1 MFSNEEKLFLEAIS
15 TMLSPNNEQRNLAQE
30 NIKKWIKE
38 TYLQVLQSCNKFI
51 VCEQIKPD
59 IRRYS
64 CYILQLLTK
73 EDCYENWQNISLDL
87 KTSVQNNSLG
97 LLGDKEPSIRL
108 SACSLVNSICIISI
122 KDQGWPNLINILCG
136 ACNSDNIDFK
146 ISAIKTL
153 SLLWESL
160 PKEPFSL
167 EELSLM
173 EKTIITLLS
182 NPQNSILSMES
193 LKAYQNFIDY
203 IKNRFADKDYLQ
215 SSLQMLIGFCKINN
229 INTEKVAKSAIH
241 TISKLIITAYDY
253 IEPHF
258 KNISE
263 FFISLCDGKDEE
275 LAIQSYIF
283 FTDISNEE
291 INRKNKQFHY
301 KKYIQT
307 IWDTF
312 LWPCIQRSLNNRT
325 NQKNEEG
332 YSRYES
338 ISPLLYNISII
349 CDETIIDDIFNYMRE
364 KLNDSNPLVNNSAIY
379 AFASIL
385 ETTHEK
391 KIEAVIPASIQS
403 IAGLFSKKCEE
414 LNETLSWCLKAICK
428 AHAKIIITNKKVFQF
443 LISTILTLLKDQSLK
458 NKVKM
463 HLCEGIFNL
472 ASYIYNHNYQD
483 LNIFSPFLQDLLGTL
498 ELLAYFPQSYDS
510 EQNLSEKCFVAI
522 ASLLECSTDKDKTL
536 ITFFMEKILNRLNEA
551 QNVQN
556 FGNSNEKLYDFQ
568 SYLCLC
574 VHSLCKNIAFNLINL
589 DNQKIENY
597 FNFIENF
604 FKIRGGVFEEGFLAL
619 SGLITLIS
627 NNQVDKLLERIMV
640 YILFALDNYKDA
652 KNCECACLSLLDV
665 ISVSKEKFIGY
676 INKIYPLFNNII
688 KAEDVEKNIFTL
700 IILVYSE
707 LFNNIEEQI
716 WAYYEDPMNYME
728 KIINFSVNNHEK
740 YLNDKI
746 EVEEYNYFIK
756 LNDGLVDYITN
767 VTNILG
773 KDDEVKK
780 EAFKTYIPDILD
792 YLSVMMKN
800 SMFNPDTNYLS
811 SCFTFLINLAEIYKK
826 YIFKKIND
834 YTLQRLFTLAVDSYD
849 DNLIHLKDY
858 LQNLIFTIK
867 MQSSI

>member
-1 MFSNEEKLFLEAIS
+1 MFSNEEKLFLETIS
-15 TMLSPNNEQRNLAQE
+15 AMLSPNNEQRNLAQE

-38 TYLQVLQSCNKFI
+38 TYLQVLQACNKFI
-51 VCEQIKPD
+51 VCKQIKPE

-64 CYILQLLTK
+64 CYIIQLLTN
-73 EDCYENWQNISLDL
+73 EDCYENWQKISLDL

-97 LLGDKEPSIRL
+97 LLGDEEPSIRL
-108 SACSLVNSICIISI
+108 SACTLVNSICIISI

-136 ACNSDNIDFK
+136 ACRDNNIEFK
-146 ISAIKTL
+146 ISAVKTL
-153 SLLWESL
+153 SMIWESL

-173 EKTIITLLS
+173 ENTIIYLLS
-182 NPQNSILSMES
+182 NPQSPVLSKQS
-193 LKAYQNFIDY
+193 LKAYQNFINY
-203 IKNRFADKDYLQ
+203 IKNKFADKDYLQ
-215 SSLQMLIGFCKINN
+215 SSLKLLINFCSINN
-229 INTEKVAKSAIH
+229 INTEKVGKSAIH
-241 TISKLIITAYDY
+241 AISKLIITAYDY

-258 KNISE
+258 QNISE
-263 FFISLCDGKDEE
+263 FFIELCKGNNEE

-291 INRKNKQFHY
+291 INRKNKKFHY
-301 KKYIQT
+301 KKYMQT
-307 IWDTF
+307 IWNK
-312 LWPCIQRSLNNRT
+312 LWPCIQYSLNNRT
-325 NQKNEEG
+325 NLKNGEG

-349 CDETIIDDIFNYMRE
+349 CDETIIDDIFTYMGA
-364 KLNDSNPLVNNSAIY
+364 KLNDSNPLINDSAIY
-379 AFASIL
+379 AFASIV

-391 KIEAVIPASIQS
+391 KIETVIPDSIQS
-403 IAGLFSKKCEE
+403 IASLFNKRCEE
-414 LNETLSWCLKAICK
+414 LNETLSWCLETICN
-428 AHAKIIITNKKVFQF
+428 AHAKIIIINKKVFQF
-443 LISTILTLLKDQSLK
+443 LISTILTLLKDQPLK

-463 HLCEGIFNL
+463 HLCEAIFNL

-483 LNIFSPFLQDLLGTL
+483 LNMFGPFLQDLLGTI
-498 ELLAYFPQSYDS
+498 ELLAYMPQSYDS

-522 ASLLECSTDKDKTL
+522 ASLLECSTDNDKTL
-536 ITFFMEKILNRLNEA
+536 IAFFMEKILNRLNEA
-551 QNVQN
+551 QNEQN
-556 FGNSNEKLYDFQ
+556 FGNSKEKMNNFQ

-574 VHSLCKNIAFNLINL
+574 VHSLCKNVVFNLINL

-597 FNFIENF
+597 VNIIENV

-627 NNQVDKLLERIMV
+627 DNQVDKLLERIMV
-640 YILFALDNYKDA
+640 YILFALNNYKDA
-652 KNCECACLSLLDV
+652 KNCESACLSLLDV
-665 ISVSKEKFIGY
+665 ISASKEKFIGY

-688 KAEDVEKNIFTL
+688 KAEDVEKNILTL

-707 LFNNIEEQI
+707 LFNNIGEQI
-716 WAYYEDPMNYME
+716 WVYVEDPMNYME
-728 KIINFSVNNHEK
+728 KIINFSVSNHEK

-756 LNDGLVDYITN
+756 LNDGLVDYISN
-767 VTNILG
+767 VTSILG
-773 KDDEVKK
+773 KDDEFKK
-780 EAFKTYIPDILD
+780 EAFKNYIPDILD
-792 YLSVMMKN
+792 YLSVMMGN

-834 YTLQRLFTLAVDSYD
+834 YALQRLFTLAVDSYD

-867 MQSSI
+867 MQS

>member
-1 MFSNEEKLFLEAIS
+1 MFSNEEKLFLETIS
-15 TMLSPNNEQRNLAQE
+15 AMLSPNNDQRNLAQE

-38 TYLQVLQSCNKFI
+38 TYLQVLQACNKFI
-51 VCEQIKPD
+51 VCKQIKPE

-64 CYILQLLTK
+64 CYIIQLLTN
-73 EDCYENWQNISLDL
+73 EDCYENWQKISLDL

-97 LLGDKEPSIRL
+97 LLGDEEPSIRL
-108 SACSLVNSICIISI
+108 SACTLVNSICIISI

-136 ACNSDNIDFK
+136 ACRDNNIEFK
-146 ISAIKTL
+146 ISAVKTL
-153 SLLWESL
+153 SMIWESL

-173 EKTIITLLS
+173 ENTIIYLLS
-182 NPQNSILSMES
+182 NPQSPVLSKQS
-193 LKAYQNFIDY
+193 LKAYQNFINY
-203 IKNRFADKDYLQ
+203 IKNKFADKDYLQ
-215 SSLQMLIGFCKINN
+215 SSLKLLINFCSINN
-229 INTEKVAKSAIH
+229 INTEKVGKSAIH
-241 TISKLIITAYDY
+241 AISKLIITAYDY

-258 KNISE
+258 QNISE
-263 FFISLCDGKDEE
+263 FFIELCKGNNEE

-291 INRKNKQFHY
+291 INRKNKKFHY
-301 KKYIQT
+301 KKYMQT
-307 IWDTF
+307 IWNK
-312 LWPCIQRSLNNRT
+312 LWPCIQYSLNNRT
-325 NQKNEEG
+325 NLKNGEG

-349 CDETIIDDIFNYMRE
+349 CDETIIDDIFTYMGA
-364 KLNDSNPLVNNSAIY
+364 KLNDSNPLINDSAIY
-379 AFASIL
+379 AFASIV

-391 KIEAVIPASIQS
+391 KIETVIPDSIQS
-403 IAGLFSKKCEE
+403 IASLFNKRCEE
-414 LNETLSWCLKAICK
+414 LNETLSWCLETICN
-428 AHAKIIITNKKVFQF
+428 AHAKIIIINKKVFQF
-443 LISTILTLLKDQSLK
+443 LISTILTLLKDQPLK

-463 HLCEGIFNL
+463 HLCEAIFNL

-483 LNIFSPFLQDLLGTL
+483 LNMFGPFLQDLLGTI
-498 ELLAYFPQSYDS
+498 ELLAYMPQSYDS

-522 ASLLECSTDKDKTL
+522 ASLLECSTDNDKTL
-536 ITFFMEKILNRLNEA
+536 IAFFMEKILNRLNEA
-551 QNVQN
+551 QNEQN
-556 FGNSNEKLYDFQ
+556 FGNSKEKMNNFQ

-574 VHSLCKNIAFNLINL
+574 VHSLCKNVVFNLINL

-597 FNFIENF
+597 FNIIENF

-627 NNQVDKLLERIMV
+627 DNQVDKLLERIMV
-640 YILFALDNYKDA
+640 YILFALNNYKDA
-652 KNCECACLSLLDV
+652 KNCESACLSLLDV
-665 ISVSKEKFIGY
+665 ISASKEKFIGY

-688 KAEDVEKNIFTL
+688 KAEDVEKNILTL

-707 LFNNIEEQI
+707 LFNNIGEQI
-716 WAYYEDPMNYME
+716 WVYVEDPMNYME
-728 KIINFSVNNHEK
+728 KIINFSVSNHEK

-756 LNDGLVDYITN
+756 LNDGLVDYISN
-767 VTNILG
+767 VTSILG
-773 KDDEVKK
+773 KDDEFKK
-780 EAFKTYIPDILD
+780 EAFKNYIPDILD
-792 YLSVMMKN
+792 YLSVMMGN

-834 YTLQRLFTLAVDSYD
+834 YALQRLFTLAVDSYD

-867 MQSSI
+867 IQS

>member
-1 MFSNEEKLFLEAIS
+1 MFSNEEKLFLETIS
-15 TMLSPNNEQRNLAQE
+15 AMLSPNNEQRNLAQE

-38 TYLQVLQSCNKFI
+38 TYLQVLQACNKFI
-51 VCEQIKPD
+51 VCKQIKPE

-64 CYILQLLTK
+64 CYIIQLLTN
-73 EDCYENWQNISLDL
+73 EDCYENWQKISLDL

-97 LLGDKEPSIRL
+97 LLGDEEPSIRL
-108 SACSLVNSICIISI
+108 SACTLVNSICIISI

-136 ACNSDNIDFK
+136 ACRDNNIEFK
-146 ISAIKTL
+146 ISAVKTL
-153 SLLWESL
+153 SMIWESL

-173 EKTIITLLS
+173 ENTIIYLLS
-182 NPQNSILSMES
+182 NPQSPVLSKQS
-193 LKAYQNFIDY
+193 LKAYQNFINY
-203 IKNRFADKDYLQ
+203 IKNKFADKDYLQ
-215 SSLQMLIGFCKINN
+215 SSLKLLINFCSINN
-229 INTEKVAKSAIH
+229 INTEKVGKSAIH
-241 TISKLIITAYDY
+241 AISKLIITAYDY

-258 KNISE
+258 QNISE
-263 FFISLCDGKDEE
+263 FFIELCKGNNEE

-291 INRKNKQFHY
+291 INRKNKKFHY
-301 KKYIQT
+301 KKYMQT
-307 IWDTF
+307 IWNK
-312 LWPCIQRSLNNRT
+312 LWPCIQYSLNNRT
-325 NQKNEEG
+325 NLKNGEG

-349 CDETIIDDIFNYMRE
+349 CDETIIDDIFTYMGA
-364 KLNDSNPLVNNSAIY
+364 KLNDSNPLINDSAIY
-379 AFASIL
+379 AFASIV

-391 KIEAVIPASIQS
+391 KIETVIPDSIQS
-403 IAGLFSKKCEE
+403 IASLFNKRCEE
-414 LNETLSWCLKAICK
+414 LNETLSWCLETICN
-428 AHAKIIITNKKVFQF
+428 AHAKIIIINKKVFQF
-443 LISTILTLLKDQSLK
+443 LISTILTLLKDQPLK

-463 HLCEGIFNL
+463 HLCEAIFNL

-483 LNIFSPFLQDLLGTL
+483 LNMFGPFLQDLLGTI
-498 ELLAYFPQSYDS
+498 ELLAYMPQSYDS

-522 ASLLECSTDKDKTL
+522 ASLLECSTDNDKTL
-536 ITFFMEKILNRLNEA
+536 IAFFMEKILNRLNEA
-551 QNVQN
+551 QNEQN
-556 FGNSNEKLYDFQ
+556 FGNSKEKMNNFQ

-574 VHSLCKNIAFNLINL
+574 VHSLCKNVVFNLINL

-597 FNFIENF
+597 FNIIENF

-627 NNQVDKLLERIMV
+627 DNQVDKLLERIMV
-640 YILFALDNYKDA
+640 YILFALNNYKDA
-652 KNCECACLSLLDV
+652 KNCESACLSLLDV
-665 ISVSKEKFIGY
+665 ISASKEKFIGY

-688 KAEDVEKNIFTL
+688 KAEDVEKNILTL

-707 LFNNIEEQI
+707 LFNNIGEQI
-716 WAYYEDPMNYME
+716 WVYVEDPMNYME
-728 KIINFSVNNHEK
+728 KIINFSVSNHEK

-756 LNDGLVDYITN
+756 LNDGLVDYISN
-767 VTNILG
+767 VTSILG
-773 KDDEVKK
+773 KDDEFKK
-780 EAFKTYIPDILD
+780 EAFKNYIPDILD
-792 YLSVMMKN
+792 YLSVMMGN

-834 YTLQRLFTLAVDSYD
+834 YALQRLFTLAVDSYD
-849 DNLIHLKDY
+849 DNLRHLKDY

-867 MQSSI
+867 MQS

>member
-1 MFSNEEKLFLEAIS
+1 MFSNEEKLFLETLSA
-15 TMLSPNNEQRNLAQE
+15 MLSPNNEQRNLAQE

-59 IRRYS
+59 IRRYA
-64 CYILQLLTK
+64 CYVLQLLTK

-108 SACSLVNSICIISI
+108 SACTLVNSICIISI

-136 ACNSDNIDFK
+136 ACKSDNIEFK
-146 ISAIKTL
+146 ISAVKTL
-153 SLLWESL
+153 SMIWESL

-167 EELSLM
+167 DELYLM
-173 EKTIITLLS
+173 ENTIINLLS
-182 NPQNSILSMES
+182 NPQSSILSMES

-203 IKNRFADKDYLQ
+203 IKNKFADKDYLQ
-215 SSLQMLIGFCKINN
+215 SSLKMLISFCKLNN
-229 INTEKVAKSAIH
+229 INTERVAKSAIH
-241 TISKLIITAYDY
+241 TISKLINTAYDY

-258 KNISE
+258 QNISE
-263 FFISLCDGKDEE
+263 FFISLCNGNNEE

-291 INRKNKQFHY
+291 MNRKNKKFHY
-301 KKYIQT
+301 KKYMQS
-307 IWDTF
+307 IWDK
-312 LWPCIQRSLNNRT
+312 LWLCIQNSLNNRT

-338 ISPLLYNISII
+338 ISPLLYSISII
-349 CDETIIDDIFNYMRE
+349 CDEKIIDNVFSYMGT
-364 KLNDSNPLVNNSAIY
+364 KLNDSNPLINNSAIY
-379 AFASIL
+379 AFTSIL

-391 KIEAVIPASIQS
+391 KIEAVIPDSIQS

-414 LNETLSWCLKAICK
+414 LNETLSWCLKTICK
-428 AHAKIIITNKKVFQF
+428 AHAKIIISNKKVFQF
-443 LISTILTLLKDQSLK
+443 LISTILALLKDQTLK

-463 HLCEGIFNL
+463 HLCEAIYKIS
-472 ASYIYNHNYQD
+472 SYIYNHNYQD

-498 ELLAYFPQSYDS
+498 ELLAYIPQSYDS
-510 EQNLSEKCFVAI
+510 EQNLSEKCFVALS
-522 ASLLECSTDKDKTL
+522 SLLECSTEKDRTL
-536 ITFFMEKILNRLNEA
+536 IAFFMEKIFNRLNEA
-551 QNVQN
+551 QNIQN
-556 FGNSNEKLYDFQ
+556 FGNSKEKLYDFH
-568 SYLCLC
+568 SYLSLV
-574 VHSLCKNIAFNLINL
+574 VHSLCKNVVFNLINL

-597 FNFIENF
+597 FNLIENF

-640 YILFALDNYKDA
+640 YILYALDNYKDA
-652 KNCECACLSLLDV
+652 KNCESACLSLLDV

-676 INKIYPLFNNII
+676 INKIFPLFNNII
-688 KAEDVEKNIFTL
+688 KAEDAEKNIFTL

-707 LFNNIEEQI
+707 LFNNIGEQI
-716 WAYYEDPMNYME
+716 WVYYEDPMNYME
-728 KIINFSVNNHEK
+728 KIINFSLNNNEK

-756 LNDGLVDYITN
+756 LNDGLVDFITN
-767 VTNILG
+767 VTSILG

-780 EAFKTYIPDILD
+780 EAFKTYIPEILD
-792 YLSVMMKN
+792 YLSAMMEN
-800 SMFNPDTNYLS
+800 SMFNPDTNYLCC
-811 SCFTFLINLAEIYKK
+811 CFTFLINLAEIYKK

-867 MQSSI
+867 MQSQI

>member
-1 MFSNEEKLFLEAIS
+1 MFSNEEKLFLETIS
-15 TMLSPNNEQRNLAQE
+15 AMLSPNNEQRNLAQE

-38 TYLQVLQSCNKFI
+38 TYLQVLQACNKFI
-51 VCEQIKPD
+51 VCKQIKPE

-64 CYILQLLTK
+64 CYIIQLLTN
-73 EDCYENWQNISLDL
+73 EDCYENWQKISLDL

-97 LLGDKEPSIRL
+97 LLGDEEPSIRL
-108 SACSLVNSICIISI
+108 SACTLVNSICIISI

-136 ACNSDNIDFK
+136 ACRDNNIEFK
-146 ISAIKTL
+146 ISAVKTL
-153 SLLWESL
+153 SMIWESL

-173 EKTIITLLS
+173 ENTIIYLLS
-182 NPQNSILSMES
+182 NPQSPVLSKQS
-193 LKAYQNFIDY
+193 LKAYQNFINY
-203 IKNRFADKDYLQ
+203 IKNKFADKDYLQ
-215 SSLQMLIGFCKINN
+215 SSLKLLINFCSINN
-229 INTEKVAKSAIH
+229 INTEKVGKSAIH
-241 TISKLIITAYDY
+241 AISKLIITAYDY

-258 KNISE
+258 QNISE
-263 FFISLCDGKDEE
+263 FFIELCKGNNEE

-291 INRKNKQFHY
+291 INRKNKKFHY
-301 KKYIQT
+301 KKYMQT
-307 IWDTF
+307 IWNK
-312 LWPCIQRSLNNRT
+312 LWPCIQYSLNNRT
-325 NQKNEEG
+325 NLKNGEG

-349 CDETIIDDIFNYMRE
+349 CDETIIDDIFTYMGA
-364 KLNDSNPLVNNSAIY
+364 KLNDSNPLINDSAIY
-379 AFASIL
+379 AFASIV

-391 KIEAVIPASIQS
+391 KIETVIPDSIQS
-403 IAGLFSKKCEE
+403 IASLFNKRCEE
-414 LNETLSWCLKAICK
+414 LNETLSWCLETICN
-428 AHAKIIITNKKVFQF
+428 AHAKIIIINKKVFQF
-443 LISTILTLLKDQSLK
+443 LISTILTLLKDQPLK

-463 HLCEGIFNL
+463 HLCEAIFNL

-483 LNIFSPFLQDLLGTL
+483 LNMFGPFLQDLLGTI
-498 ELLAYFPQSYDS
+498 ELLAYMPQSYDS

-522 ASLLECSTDKDKTL
+522 ASLLECSTDNDKTL
-536 ITFFMEKILNRLNEA
+536 IAFFMEKILNRLNEA
-551 QNVQN
+551 QNEQN
-556 FGNSNEKLYDFQ
+556 FGNSKEKMNNFQ

-574 VHSLCKNIAFNLINL
+574 VHSLCKNVVFNLINL

-597 FNFIENF
+597 FNIIENF

-627 NNQVDKLLERIMV
+627 DNQVDKLLERIMV
-640 YILFALDNYKDA
+640 YILFALNNYKDA
-652 KNCECACLSLLDV
+652 KNCESACLSLLDV
-665 ISVSKEKFIGY
+665 ISASKEKFIGY

-688 KAEDVEKNIFTL
+688 KAEDVEKNILTL

-707 LFNNIEEQI
+707 LFNNIGEQI
-716 WAYYEDPMNYME
+716 WVYVEDPMNYME
-728 KIINFSVNNHEK
+728 KIINFSVSNHEK

-756 LNDGLVDYITN
+756 LNDGLVDYISN
-767 VTNILG
+767 VTSILG
-773 KDDEVKK
+773 KDDEFKK
-780 EAFKTYIPDILD
+780 EAFKNYIPDILD
-792 YLSVMMKN
+792 YLSVMMGN

-834 YTLQRLFTLAVDSYD
+834 YALQRLFTLAVDSYD

-867 MQSSI
+867 MQS

>member
-1 MFSNEEKLFLEAIS
+1 MFSNEEKLFLETIS
-15 TMLSPNNEQRNLAQE
+15 AMLSPNNEQRNLAQE

-38 TYLQVLQSCNKFI
+38 TYLQVLQACNKFI
-51 VCEQIKPD
+51 VCKQIKPE

-64 CYILQLLTK
+64 CYIIQLLTN
-73 EDCYENWQNISLDL
+73 EDCYENWQKISLDL

-97 LLGDKEPSIRL
+97 LLGDEEPSIRL
-108 SACSLVNSICIISI
+108 SACTLVNSICIISI

-136 ACNSDNIDFK
+136 ACRDNNIEFK
-146 ISAIKTL
+146 ISAVKTL
-153 SLLWESL
+153 SMIWESL

-173 EKTIITLLS
+173 ENTIIYLLS
-182 NPQNSILSMES
+182 NPQSPVLSKQS
-193 LKAYQNFIDY
+193 LKAYQNFINY
-203 IKNRFADKDYLQ
+203 IKNKFADKDYLQ
-215 SSLQMLIGFCKINN
+215 SSLKLLINFCSINN
-229 INTEKVAKSAIH
+229 INTEKVGKSAIH
-241 TISKLIITAYDY
+241 AISKLIITAYDY

-258 KNISE
+258 QNISE
-263 FFISLCDGKDEE
+263 FFIELCKGNNEE

-291 INRKNKQFHY
+291 INRKNKKFHY
-301 KKYIQT
+301 KKYMQT
-307 IWDTF
+307 IWNK
-312 LWPCIQRSLNNRT
+312 LWPCIQYSLNNRT
-325 NQKNEEG
+325 NLKNGEG

-349 CDETIIDDIFNYMRE
+349 CDETIIDDIFTYMGA
-364 KLNDSNPLVNNSAIY
+364 KLNDSNPLINDSAIY
-379 AFASIL
+379 AFASIV

-391 KIEAVIPASIQS
+391 KIETVIPDSIQS
-403 IAGLFSKKCEE
+403 IANLFNKRCEE
-414 LNETLSWCLKAICK
+414 LNETLSWCLETICN
-428 AHAKIIITNKKVFQF
+428 AHAKIIIINKKVFQF
-443 LISTILTLLKDQSLK
+443 LISTILTLLKDQPLK

-463 HLCEGIFNL
+463 HLCEAIFNL

-483 LNIFSPFLQDLLGTL
+483 LNMFGPFLQDLLGTI
-498 ELLAYFPQSYDS
+498 ELLAYMPQSYDS

-522 ASLLECSTDKDKTL
+522 ASLLECSTDNDKTL
-536 ITFFMEKILNRLNEA
+536 IAFFMEKILNRLNEA
-551 QNVQN
+551 QNEQN
-556 FGNSNEKLYDFQ
+556 FGNSKEKMNNFQ

-574 VHSLCKNIAFNLINL
+574 VHSLCKNVVFNLINL

-597 FNFIENF
+597 FNIIENF

-627 NNQVDKLLERIMV
+627 DNQVDKLLERIMV
-640 YILFALDNYKDA
+640 YILFALNNYKDA
-652 KNCECACLSLLDV
+652 KNCESACLSLLDV
-665 ISVSKEKFIGY
+665 ISASKEKFIGY

-688 KAEDVEKNIFTL
+688 KAEDVEKNILTL

-707 LFNNIEEQI
+707 LFNNIGEQI
-716 WAYYEDPMNYME
+716 WVYVEDPMNYME
-728 KIINFSVNNHEK
+728 KIINFSVSNHEK

-756 LNDGLVDYITN
+756 LNDGLVDYISN
-767 VTNILG
+767 VTSILG
-773 KDDEVKK
+773 KDDEFKK
-780 EAFKTYIPDILD
+780 EAFKNYIPDILD
-792 YLSVMMKN
+792 YLSVMMGN
-800 SMFNPDTNYLS
+800 SMFNLDTNYLS

-834 YTLQRLFTLAVDSYD
+834 YALQRLFTLAVDSYD

-867 MQSSI
+867 IQS

>member
-1 MFSNEEKLFLEAIS
+1 MFSIEEKLFLETIS
-15 TMLSPNNEQRNLAQE
+15 AMLSPNNEQRNLAQE

-38 TYLQVLQSCNKFI
+38 TYLQVLQACNKFI
-51 VCEQIKPD
+51 VCKQIKPE

-64 CYILQLLTK
+64 CYIIQLLTN
-73 EDCYENWQNISLDL
+73 EDCYENWQKISLDL

-97 LLGDKEPSIRL
+97 LLGDEEPSIRL
-108 SACSLVNSICIISI
+108 SACTLVNSICIISI

-136 ACNSDNIDFK
+136 ACRDNNIEFK
-146 ISAIKTL
+146 ISAVKTL
-153 SLLWESL
+153 SMIWESL

-173 EKTIITLLS
+173 ENTIIYLLS
-182 NPQNSILSMES
+182 NLQSPVLSKQS
-193 LKAYQNFIDY
+193 LKAYQNFINY
-203 IKNRFADKDYLQ
+203 IKNKFADKDYLQ
-215 SSLQMLIGFCKINN
+215 SSLKLLINFCSINN
-229 INTEKVAKSAIH
+229 INTEKVGKSAIH
-241 TISKLIITAYDY
+241 AISKLIITAYDY

-258 KNISE
+258 QNISE
-263 FFISLCDGKDEE
+263 FFIELCKGNNEE

-291 INRKNKQFHY
+291 INRKNKKFHY
-301 KKYIQT
+301 KKYMQT
-307 IWDTF
+307 IWNK
-312 LWPCIQRSLNNRT
+312 LWPCIQYSLNNRT
-325 NQKNEEG
+325 NLKNGEG

-349 CDETIIDDIFNYMRE
+349 CDETIIDDIFTYMGA
-364 KLNDSNPLVNNSAIY
+364 KLNDSNPLINDSAIY
-379 AFASIL
+379 AFASIV

-391 KIEAVIPASIQS
+391 KIETVIPDSIQS
-403 IAGLFSKKCEE
+403 IASLFNKRCEE
-414 LNETLSWCLKAICK
+414 LNETLSWCLETICN
-428 AHAKIIITNKKVFQF
+428 AHAKIIIINKKIFQF
-443 LISTILTLLKDQSLK
+443 LISTILTLLKDQPLK

-463 HLCEGIFNL
+463 HLCEAIFNL

-483 LNIFSPFLQDLLGTL
+483 LNMFGPFLQDLLGTI
-498 ELLAYFPQSYDS
+498 ELLAYMPQSYDS

-522 ASLLECSTDKDKTL
+522 ASLLECSTDNDKTL
-536 ITFFMEKILNRLNEA
+536 IAFFMEKILNRLNEA
-551 QNVQN
+551 QNEQN
-556 FGNSNEKLYDFQ
+556 FGNSKEKMNNFQ

-574 VHSLCKNIAFNLINL
+574 VHSLCKNVVFNLINL

-597 FNFIENF
+597 FNIIENF

-627 NNQVDKLLERIMV
+627 DNQVDKLLERIMV
-640 YILFALDNYKDA
+640 YILFALNNYKDA
-652 KNCECACLSLLDV
+652 KNCESACLSLLDV
-665 ISVSKEKFIGY
+665 ISASKEKFIGY

-688 KAEDVEKNIFTL
+688 KAEDVEKNILTL

-707 LFNNIEEQI
+707 LFNNIGEQI
-716 WAYYEDPMNYME
+716 WVYVEDPMNYME
-728 KIINFSVNNHEK
+728 KIINFSVSNHEK

-756 LNDGLVDYITN
+756 LNDGLVDYISN
-767 VTNILG
+767 VTSILG
-773 KDDEVKK
+773 KDDEFKK
-780 EAFKTYIPDILD
+780 EAFKNYIPDILD
-792 YLSVMMKN
+792 YLSVMMGN

-834 YTLQRLFTLAVDSYD
+834 YALQRLFTLAVDSYD

-867 MQSSI
+867 MQS

>member
-15 TMLSPNNEQRNLAQE
+15 TMFSPNNEQRNLAEE

-51 VCEQIKPD
+51 VCQQIKPD
-59 IRRYS
+59 IRRYA
-64 CYILQLLTK
+64 CYIIQLLTK
-73 EDCYENWQNISLDL
+73 EDCYENWQKISLDL

-97 LLGDKEPSIRL
+97 LLGDTDPSIRL
-108 SACSLVNSICIISI
+108 SACTLVNSICIISI

-136 ACNSDNIDFK
+136 ACTSKNVEFQ
-146 ISAIKTL
+146 ISAVKTL
-153 SLLWESL
+153 SMIWESL

-167 EELSLM
+167 EELTLM
-173 EKTIITLLS
+173 EKTIINLLS

-203 IKNRFADKDYLQ
+203 IRNKFADKDYLQ
-215 SSLQMLIGFCKINN
+215 SSLKMLIYFSNINN
-229 INTEKVAKSAIH
+229 INTEEVGKTAIH
-241 TISKLIITAYDY
+241 TITKLIISAYDF

-258 KNISE
+258 QNISE
-263 FFISLCDGKDEE
+263 FFIELCNGNNEE
-275 LAIQSYIF
+275 LAIQSFIF

-291 INRKNKQFHY
+291 INRKNKKFHY
-301 KKYIQT
+301 KKYMQS
-307 IWDTF
+307 IWEK
-312 LWPCIQRSLNNRT
+312 LWICIQYSLNNRT
-325 NQKNEEG
+325 NQKNDQG

-349 CDETIIDDIFNYMRE
+349 CDEKIIDDIFTYMGE
-364 KLNDSNPLVNNSAIY
+364 KLNDSNPLINNSAIY

-391 KIEAVIPASIQS
+391 KIEAVIPDSIQS

-414 LNETLSWCLKAICK
+414 LNATLSWCLKTICK
-428 AHAKIIITNKKVFQF
+428 AHPKIIIGKKKVFQF
-443 LISTILTLLKDQSLK
+443 LISTILTLLKDNSLK

-463 HLCEGIFNL
+463 YLCEAIFKL

-498 ELLAYFPQSYDS
+498 ELLAYIPQSYDLD
-510 EQNLSEKCFVAI
+510 ENLSEKCFVALS
-522 ASLLECSTDKDKTL
+522 SLLECSTEKDKTL

-551 QNVQN
+551 QNLQN
-556 FGNSNEKLYDFQ
+556 FANSEEKMHAFQ
-568 SYLCLC
+568 SYLCLS
-574 VHSLCKNIAFNLINL
+574 VHSLCKNVAFNLINL

-597 FNFIENF
+597 FNIIENF
-604 FKIRGGVFEEGFLAL
+604 FKIRKGVFEEGFLAL
-619 SGLITLIS
+619 SGLISLIS

-640 YILFALDNYKDA
+640 YIIFALDNYKDA
-652 KNCECACLSLLDV
+652 KNCESACLSLLDI

-688 KAEDVEKNIFTL
+688 KAEDAEKNIFTL

-707 LFNNIEEQI
+707 LFNNIGEQI
-716 WAYYEDPMNYME
+716 WVYYEDPMNYME

-740 YLNDKI
+740 YLSDKI
-746 EVEEYNYFIK
+746 DVEEYNYFIK
-756 LNDGLVDYITN
+756 LNEGLVDYITN

-773 KDDEVKK
+773 KDDELKK
-780 EAFKTYIPDILD
+780 EAFKNYIPDIID
-792 YLSVMMKN
+792 YLSTMMKN
-800 SMFNPDTNYLS
+800 PMFNPDTNYLS
-811 SCFTFLINLAEIYKK
+811 CCFTFLINLVETYKK
-826 YIFKKIND
+826 YIFNKIDD
-834 YTLQRLFTLAVDSYD
+834 YTLQRLFALAVDSYD

-867 MQSSI
+867 MQL

>member
-1 MFSNEEKLFLEAIS
+1 MFTNEENLFLETIS
-15 TMLSPNNEQRNLAQE
+15 TMLSPNNEQRNIAQE

-38 TYLQVLQSCNKFI
+38 TYLQVLQACNKFI

-59 IRRYS
+59 IRRYA

-87 KTSVQNNSLG
+87 KTSVQNNTLG
-97 LLGDKEPSIRL
+97 LLGDKESSIRL
-108 SACSLVNSICIISI
+108 SACALVNSICIISI

-136 ACNSDNIDFK
+136 ACKSDNIEFK
-146 ISAIKTL
+146 ISAVKTL
-153 SLLWESL
+153 GMIWESL

-167 EELSLM
+167 EELCLM
-173 EKTIITLLS
+173 ENTIIILLS
-182 NPQNSILSMES
+182 NPQSSILSIES

-203 IKNRFADKDYLQ
+203 IKNKFADKDYLQ
-215 SSLQMLIGFCKINN
+215 SSLKMLTSFCQINN
-229 INTEKVAKSAIH
+229 INTEKVGKTALH
-241 TISKLIITAYDY
+241 TISKLIISAYDF
-253 IEPHF
+253 IEPF
-258 KNISE
+258 FQNISQ
-263 FFISLCDGKDEE
+263 FFISLCNGDNEE
-275 LAIQSYIF
+275 LAIQSYIV

-291 INRKNKQFHY
+291 INRKNKKFYYREYMQS
-301 KKYIQT
+301 
-307 IWDTF
+307 IWNK
-312 LWPCIQRSLNNRT
+312 LWPCIQQTLDNRT
-325 NQKNEEG
+325 NQKKEEI

-338 ISPLLYNISII
+338 ISPLLYNLSII
-349 CDETIIDDIFNYMRE
+349 CDETIIVDIFNYMGA

-385 ETTHEK
+385 ESTHVE
-391 KIEAVIPASIQS
+391 KIEAVIPDSIQS
-403 IAGLFSKKCEE
+403 IAGLFNKKCEE
-414 LNETLSWCLKAICK
+414 LNETLSWCLKTICQ

-443 LISTILTLLKDQSLK
+443 LISTILTLLKEKSLK

-463 HLCEGIFNL
+463 HLCDSIFKL

-498 ELLAYFPQSYDS
+498 ELLAYFPQSYDP
-510 EQNLSEKCFVAI
+510 EQNLSEKCFA
-522 ASLLECSTDKDKTL
+522 ALSSLLECSTEKDKTL

-556 FGNSNEKLYDFQ
+556 FGNSKEKLYDFQ
-568 SYLCLC
+568 SYLSFS
-574 VHSLCKNIAFNLINL
+574 VHSLCKNVVFNLINL
-589 DNQKIENY
+589 DNKKIENY
-597 FNFIENF
+597 FNIIENF
-604 FKIRGGVFEEGFLAL
+604 FKIRGGVFEEGLLAL

-627 NNQVDKLLERIMV
+627 DNQVEKLLERIMV

-652 KNCECACLSLLDV
+652 KNCESACLSLLDV
-665 ISVSKEKFIGY
+665 ISASKEKFSGY

-688 KAEDVEKNIFTL
+688 KAEDAEKNILTL

-707 LFNNIEEQI
+707 LFNSIGEQI
-716 WAYYEDPMNYME
+716 WVYYEDPMNYME
-728 KIINFSVNNHEK
+728 KIINFSINNHGK

-767 VTNILG
+767 VTSILQ
-773 KDDEVKK
+773 KDDEVKT

-792 YLSVMMKN
+792 YLSVMMEN
-800 SMFNPDTNYLS
+800 TMFNPDTNYLS
-811 SCFTFLINLAEIYKK
+811 SCFTLLINLAEIYKK

-867 MQSSI
+867 MQS

>member
-1 MFSNEEKLFLEAIS
+1 MFSNEEKLFLETLS

-38 TYLQVLQSCNKFI
+38 TYLQVLQACNKFI
-51 VCEQIKPD
+51 VCKQIKPE

-64 CYILQLLTK
+64 CYIIQLLTN
-73 EDCYENWQNISLDL
+73 EDCYENWQKISLDL

-97 LLGDKEPSIRL
+97 LLGDEEPSIRL
-108 SACSLVNSICIISI
+108 SACTLVNSICIISI

-136 ACNSDNIDFK
+136 ACRDNNIEFK
-146 ISAIKTL
+146 ISAVKTL
-153 SLLWESL
+153 SMIWESL

-173 EKTIITLLS
+173 ENTIIYLLS
-182 NPQNSILSMES
+182 NPQSPVLSKQS
-193 LKAYQNFIDY
+193 LKAYQNFINY
-203 IKNRFADKDYLQ
+203 IKNKFADKDYLQ
-215 SSLQMLIGFCKINN
+215 SSLKLLINFCSINN
-229 INTEKVAKSAIH
+229 INTEKVGKSAIH
-241 TISKLIITAYDY
+241 AISKLIITAYDY

-258 KNISE
+258 QNISE
-263 FFISLCDGKDEE
+263 FFIELCKGNNEE

-291 INRKNKQFHY
+291 INRKNKKFHY
-301 KKYIQT
+301 KKYMQT
-307 IWDTF
+307 IWNK
-312 LWPCIQRSLNNRT
+312 LWPCIQYSLNNRT
-325 NQKNEEG
+325 NLKNGEG

-349 CDETIIDDIFNYMRE
+349 CDETIIDDIFTYMGA
-364 KLNDSNPLVNNSAIY
+364 KLNDSNPLINDSAIY
-379 AFASIL
+379 AFASIV

-391 KIEAVIPASIQS
+391 KIETVIPDSIQS
-403 IAGLFSKKCEE
+403 IASLFNKRCEE
-414 LNETLSWCLKAICK
+414 LNETLSWCLETICN
-428 AHAKIIITNKKVFQF
+428 AHAKIIIINKKVFQF
-443 LISTILTLLKDQSLK
+443 LISTILTLLKDQPLK

-463 HLCEGIFNL
+463 HLCEAIFNL

-483 LNIFSPFLQDLLGTL
+483 LNMFGPFLQDLLGTI
-498 ELLAYFPQSYDS
+498 ELLAYMPQSYDS

-522 ASLLECSTDKDKTL
+522 ASLLECSTDNDKTL
-536 ITFFMEKILNRLNEA
+536 IAFFMEKILNRLNEA
-551 QNVQN
+551 QNEQN
-556 FGNSNEKLYDFQ
+556 FGNSKEKMNNFQ

-574 VHSLCKNIAFNLINL
+574 VHSLCKNVVFNLINL

-597 FNFIENF
+597 FNIIENF

-627 NNQVDKLLERIMV
+627 DNQVDKLLERIMV
-640 YILFALDNYKDA
+640 YILFALNNYKDA
-652 KNCECACLSLLDV
+652 KNCESACLSLLDV
-665 ISVSKEKFIGY
+665 ISASKEKFIGY

-688 KAEDVEKNIFTL
+688 KAEDVEKNILTL

-707 LFNNIEEQI
+707 LFNNIGEQI
-716 WAYYEDPMNYME
+716 WVYVEDPMNYME
-728 KIINFSVNNHEK
+728 KIINFSVSNHEK

-756 LNDGLVDYITN
+756 LNDGLVDYISN
-767 VTNILG
+767 VTSILG
-773 KDDEVKK
+773 KDDEFKK
-780 EAFKTYIPDILD
+780 EAFKNYIPDILD
-792 YLSVMMKN
+792 YLSVMMGN

-834 YTLQRLFTLAVDSYD
+834 YALQRLFTLAVDSYD

-867 MQSSI
+867 MQS

>member
-1 MFSNEEKLFLEAIS
+1 MFSNEEKLFLETIS
-15 TMLSPNNEQRNLAQE
+15 AMLSPNNEQRNLAQE

-38 TYLQVLQSCNKFI
+38 TYLQVLQACNKFI
-51 VCEQIKPD
+51 VCKQIKPE

-64 CYILQLLTK
+64 CYIIQLLTN
-73 EDCYENWQNISLDL
+73 EDCYENWQKISLDL

-97 LLGDKEPSIRL
+97 LLGDEEPSIRL
-108 SACSLVNSICIISI
+108 SACTLVNSICIISI

-136 ACNSDNIDFK
+136 ACRDNNIEFK
-146 ISAIKTL
+146 ISAVKTL
-153 SLLWESL
+153 SMIWESL

-173 EKTIITLLS
+173 ENTIIYLLS
-182 NPQNSILSMES
+182 NPQSPVLSKQS
-193 LKAYQNFIDY
+193 LKAYQNFINY
-203 IKNRFADKDYLQ
+203 IKNKFADKDYLQ
-215 SSLQMLIGFCKINN
+215 SSLKLLINFCSINN
-229 INTEKVAKSAIH
+229 INTEKVGKSAIH
-241 TISKLIITAYDY
+241 AISKLIITAYDY

-258 KNISE
+258 QNISE
-263 FFISLCDGKDEE
+263 FFIELCKGNNEE

-291 INRKNKQFHY
+291 INRKNKKFHY
-301 KKYIQT
+301 KKYMQT
-307 IWDTF
+307 IWNK
-312 LWPCIQRSLNNRT
+312 LWPCIQYSLNNRT
-325 NQKNEEG
+325 NLKNGEG

-349 CDETIIDDIFNYMRE
+349 CDETIIDDIFTYMGA
-364 KLNDSNPLVNNSAIY
+364 KLNDSNPLINDSAIY
-379 AFASIL
+379 AFASIV

-391 KIEAVIPASIQS
+391 KIETVIPDSIQS
-403 IAGLFSKKCEE
+403 IASLFNKRCEE
-414 LNETLSWCLKAICK
+414 LNETLSWCLETICN
-428 AHAKIIITNKKVFQF
+428 AHAKIIIINKKVFQF
-443 LISTILTLLKDQSLK
+443 LISTILTLLKDQPLK

-463 HLCEGIFNL
+463 HLCEAIFNL

-483 LNIFSPFLQDLLGTL
+483 LNMFGPFLQDLLGTI
-498 ELLAYFPQSYDS
+498 ELLAYMPQSYDS

-522 ASLLECSTDKDKTL
+522 ASLLECSTDNDKTL
-536 ITFFMEKILNRLNEA
+536 IAFFMEKILNRLNEA
-551 QNVQN
+551 QNEQN
-556 FGNSNEKLYDFQ
+556 FGNSKEKMNNFQ

-574 VHSLCKNIAFNLINL
+574 VHSLCKNVVFNLINL

-597 FNFIENF
+597 FNIIENF

-627 NNQVDKLLERIMV
+627 DNQVDKLLERIMV
-640 YILFALDNYKDA
+640 YILFALNNYKDA
-652 KNCECACLSLLDV
+652 KNCESACLSLLDV
-665 ISVSKEKFIGY
+665 ISASKEKFIGY

-688 KAEDVEKNIFTL
+688 KAEDVEKNILTL

-707 LFNNIEEQI
+707 LFNNIGEQI
-716 WAYYEDPMNYME
+716 WVYVEDPMNYME
-728 KIINFSVNNHEK
+728 KIINFSVSNHEK

-756 LNDGLVDYITN
+756 LNDGLVDYISN
-767 VTNILG
+767 VTSILG
-773 KDDEVKK
+773 KDDEFKK
-780 EAFKTYIPDILD
+780 EAFKNYIPDILD
-792 YLSVMMKN
+792 YLSVIMGN

-834 YTLQRLFTLAVDSYD
+834 YALQRLFTLAVDSYD

-867 MQSSI
+867 MQS

>member
-1 MFSNEEKLFLEAIS
+1 MFSNEEKLFLETIS
-15 TMLSPNNEQRNLAQE
+15 AMLSPNNEQRNLAQE

-38 TYLQVLQSCNKFI
+38 TYLQVLQACNKFI
-51 VCEQIKPD
+51 VCKQIKPE

-64 CYILQLLTK
+64 CYIIQLLTN
-73 EDCYENWQNISLDL
+73 EDCYENWQKISLDL

-97 LLGDKEPSIRL
+97 LLGDEEPSIRL
-108 SACSLVNSICIISI
+108 SACTLVNSICIISI

-136 ACNSDNIDFK
+136 ACRDNNIEFK
-146 ISAIKTL
+146 ISAVKTL
-153 SLLWESL
+153 SMIWESL

-173 EKTIITLLS
+173 ENTIIYLLS
-182 NPQNSILSMES
+182 NPQSPVLSKQS
-193 LKAYQNFIDY
+193 LKAYQNFINY
-203 IKNRFADKDYLQ
+203 IKNKFADKDYLQ
-215 SSLQMLIGFCKINN
+215 SSLKLLINFCSINN
-229 INTEKVAKSAIH
+229 INTEKVGKSAIH
-241 TISKLIITAYDY
+241 AISKLIITAYDY

-258 KNISE
+258 QNISE
-263 FFISLCDGKDEE
+263 FFIELCKGNNEE

-291 INRKNKQFHY
+291 INRKNKKFHY
-301 KKYIQT
+301 KKYMQT
-307 IWDTF
+307 IWNK
-312 LWPCIQRSLNNRT
+312 LWPCIQYSLNNRT
-325 NQKNEEG
+325 NLKNGEG

-349 CDETIIDDIFNYMRE
+349 CDETIIDDIFTYMGA
-364 KLNDSNPLVNNSAIY
+364 KLNDSNPLINDSAIY
-379 AFASIL
+379 AFASIV

-391 KIEAVIPASIQS
+391 KIETVIPDSIQS
-403 IAGLFSKKCEE
+403 IASLFNKRCEE
-414 LNETLSWCLKAICK
+414 LNETLSWCLETICN
-428 AHAKIIITNKKVFQF
+428 AHAKIIIINKKVFQF
-443 LISTILTLLKDQSLK
+443 LISTILTLLKDQPLK

-463 HLCEGIFNL
+463 HLCEAIFNL

-483 LNIFSPFLQDLLGTL
+483 LNMFGPFLQDLLGTI
-498 ELLAYFPQSYDS
+498 ELLAYMPQSYDS

-522 ASLLECSTDKDKTL
+522 ASLLECSTDNDKTL
-536 ITFFMEKILNRLNEA
+536 IAFFMEKILNRLNEA
-551 QNVQN
+551 QNEQN
-556 FGNSNEKLYDFQ
+556 FGNSKEKMNNFQ

-574 VHSLCKNIAFNLINL
+574 VHSLCKNVVFNLINL

-597 FNFIENF
+597 FNIIENF

-627 NNQVDKLLERIMV
+627 DNQVDKLLERIMV
-640 YILFALDNYKDA
+640 YILFALNNYKDA
-652 KNCECACLSLLDV
+652 KNCESACLSLLDV
-665 ISVSKEKFIGY
+665 ISASKEKFIGY

-688 KAEDVEKNIFTL
+688 KAEDVEKNILTL

-707 LFNNIEEQI
+707 LFNNIGEQI
-716 WAYYEDPMNYME
+716 WVYVEDPMNYME
-728 KIINFSVNNHEK
+728 KIINFSVSNHEK

-756 LNDGLVDYITN
+756 LNDGLVDYISN
-767 VTNILG
+767 VTSILG
-773 KDDEVKK
+773 KDDEFKK
-780 EAFKTYIPDILD
+780 EALPDILD
-792 YLSVMMKN
+792 YLSVMMGN

-834 YTLQRLFTLAVDSYD
+834 YALQRLFTLAVDSYD

-867 MQSSI
+867 MQS

>member
-15 TMLSPNNEQRNLAQE
+15 TMFSPNNEQRNLAEE

-38 TYLQVLQSCNKFI
+38 TYLQVLQACNKFI
-51 VCEQIKPD
+51 VCKQIKPE

-64 CYILQLLTK
+64 CYIIQLLTN
-73 EDCYENWQNISLDL
+73 EDCYENWQKISLDL

-97 LLGDKEPSIRL
+97 LLGDEEPSIRL
-108 SACSLVNSICIISI
+108 SACTLVNSICIISI

-136 ACNSDNIDFK
+136 ACRDNNIEFK
-146 ISAIKTL
+146 ISAVKTL
-153 SLLWESL
+153 SMIWESL

-173 EKTIITLLS
+173 ENTIIYLLS
-182 NPQNSILSMES
+182 NPQSPVLSKQS
-193 LKAYQNFIDY
+193 LKAYQNFINY
-203 IKNRFADKDYLQ
+203 IKNKFADKDYLQ
-215 SSLQMLIGFCKINN
+215 SSLKLLINFCSINN
-229 INTEKVAKSAIH
+229 INTEKVGKSAIH
-241 TISKLIITAYDY
+241 AISKLIITAYDY

-258 KNISE
+258 QNISE
-263 FFISLCDGKDEE
+263 FFIELCKGNNEE

-291 INRKNKQFHY
+291 INRKNKKFHY
-301 KKYIQT
+301 KKYMQT
-307 IWDTF
+307 IWNK
-312 LWPCIQRSLNNRT
+312 LWPCIQYSLNNRT
-325 NQKNEEG
+325 NLKNGEG

-349 CDETIIDDIFNYMRE
+349 CDETIIDDIFTYMGA
-364 KLNDSNPLVNNSAIY
+364 KLNDSNPLINDSAIY
-379 AFASIL
+379 AFASIV

-391 KIEAVIPASIQS
+391 KIETVIPDSIQS
-403 IAGLFSKKCEE
+403 IASLFNKRCEE
-414 LNETLSWCLKAICK
+414 LNETLSWCLETICN
-428 AHAKIIITNKKVFQF
+428 AHAKIIIINKKVFQF
-443 LISTILTLLKDQSLK
+443 LISTILTLLKDQPLK

-463 HLCEGIFNL
+463 HLCEAIFNL

-483 LNIFSPFLQDLLGTL
+483 LNMFGPFLQDLLGTI
-498 ELLAYFPQSYDS
+498 ELLAYMPQSYDS

-522 ASLLECSTDKDKTL
+522 ASLLECSTDNDKTL
-536 ITFFMEKILNRLNEA
+536 IAFFMEKILNRLNEA
-551 QNVQN
+551 QNEQN
-556 FGNSNEKLYDFQ
+556 FGNSKEKMNNFQ

-574 VHSLCKNIAFNLINL
+574 VHSLCKNVVFNLINL

-597 FNFIENF
+597 FNIIENF

-627 NNQVDKLLERIMV
+627 DNQVDKLLERIMV
-640 YILFALDNYKDA
+640 YILFALNNYKDA
-652 KNCECACLSLLDV
+652 KNCESACLSLLDV
-665 ISVSKEKFIGY
+665 ISASKERFSGY

-688 KAEDVEKNIFTL
+688 KAEDVEKNILTL

-707 LFNNIEEQI
+707 LFNNIGEQI
-716 WAYYEDPMNYME
+716 WVYVEDPMNYME
-728 KIINFSVNNHEK
+728 KIINFSVSNHEK

-756 LNDGLVDYITN
+756 LNDGLVDYISN
-767 VTNILG
+767 VTSILG
-773 KDDEVKK
+773 KDDEFKK
-780 EAFKTYIPDILD
+780 EAFKNYIPDILD
-792 YLSVMMKN
+792 YLSVMMGN

-834 YTLQRLFTLAVDSYD
+834 YALQRLFTLAVDSYD

-867 MQSSI
+867 MQS

>member
-1 MFSNEEKLFLEAIS
+1 MFSNEEKLFLETIS
-15 TMLSPNNEQRNLAQE
+15 AMLSPNNEQRNLAQE

-38 TYLQVLQSCNKFI
+38 TYLQVLQACNKFI
-51 VCEQIKPD
+51 VCKQIKPE

-64 CYILQLLTK
+64 CYIIQLLTN
-73 EDCYENWQNISLDL
+73 EDCYENWQKISLDL

-97 LLGDKEPSIRL
+97 LLGDEEPSIRL
-108 SACSLVNSICIISI
+108 SACTLVNSICIISI

-136 ACNSDNIDFK
+136 ACRDNNIEFK
-146 ISAIKTL
+146 ISAVKTL
-153 SLLWESL
+153 SMIWESL

-173 EKTIITLLS
+173 ENTIIYLLS
-182 NPQNSILSMES
+182 NPQSPVLSKQS
-193 LKAYQNFIDY
+193 LKAYQNFINY
-203 IKNRFADKDYLQ
+203 IKNKFGDKDYLQ
-215 SSLQMLIGFCKINN
+215 SSLKLLINFCSINN
-229 INTEKVAKSAIH
+229 INTEKVGKSAIH
-241 TISKLIITAYDY
+241 AISKLIITAYDY

-258 KNISE
+258 QNISE
-263 FFISLCDGKDEE
+263 FFIELCKGNNEE

-291 INRKNKQFHY
+291 INRKNKKFHY
-301 KKYIQT
+301 KKYMQT
-307 IWDTF
+307 IWNK
-312 LWPCIQRSLNNRT
+312 LWPCIQYSLNNRT
-325 NQKNEEG
+325 NLKNGEG

-349 CDETIIDDIFNYMRE
+349 CDETIIDDIFTYMGA
-364 KLNDSNPLVNNSAIY
+364 KLNDSNPLINDSAIY
-379 AFASIL
+379 AFASIV

-391 KIEAVIPASIQS
+391 KIETVIPDSIQS
-403 IAGLFSKKCEE
+403 IASLFNKRCEE
-414 LNETLSWCLKAICK
+414 LNETLSWCLETICN
-428 AHAKIIITNKKVFQF
+428 AHAKIIIINKKVFQF
-443 LISTILTLLKDQSLK
+443 LISTILTLLKDQPLK

-463 HLCEGIFNL
+463 HLCEAIFNL

-483 LNIFSPFLQDLLGTL
+483 LNMFGPFLQDLLGTI
-498 ELLAYFPQSYDS
+498 ELLAYMPQSYDS

-522 ASLLECSTDKDKTL
+522 ASLLECSTDNDKTL
-536 ITFFMEKILNRLNEA
+536 IAFFMEKILNRLNEA
-551 QNVQN
+551 QNEQN
-556 FGNSNEKLYDFQ
+556 FGNSKEKMNNFQ

-574 VHSLCKNIAFNLINL
+574 VHSLCKNVVFNLINL

-597 FNFIENF
+597 FNIIENF

-627 NNQVDKLLERIMV
+627 DNQVDKLLERIMV
-640 YILFALDNYKDA
+640 YILFALNNYKDA
-652 KNCECACLSLLDV
+652 KNCESACLSLLDV
-665 ISVSKEKFIGY
+665 ISASKEKFIGY
-676 INKIYPLFNNII
+676 INKIYPLFNNIG
-688 KAEDVEKNIFTL
+688 
-700 IILVYSE
+700 
-707 LFNNIEEQI
+707 EQI
-716 WAYYEDPMNYME
+716 WVYVEDPMNYME
-728 KIINFSVNNHEK
+728 KIINFSVSNHEK

-756 LNDGLVDYITN
+756 LNDGLVDYISN
-767 VTNILG
+767 VTSILG
-773 KDDEVKK
+773 KDDEFKK
-780 EAFKTYIPDILD
+780 EAFKNYIPDILD
-792 YLSVMMKN
+792 YLSVMMGN

-834 YTLQRLFTLAVDSYD
+834 YALQRLFTLAVDSYD

-867 MQSSI
+867 MQS